1 MCSAHPWVIWIWW
14 HSGHFWVSGVVAPWP
29 SVWLQTMLKTN
40 STRVMA
46 RHCSIHSQRQT
57 WNLRLDTETL
67 SEENPFNKPVFF
79 GGFHVFFVRWLSIFC
94 CIFVRSDFGSRLTSG
109 RCAWVFSRWFLFC
122 AVCVIFFGALI
133 QPLSNQPPLV
143 EDQGCSFP
151 VQWCGGW
158 SHGVLFGERF
168 FSECLSN
175 PSGSALRCCWWAS
188 RYFGDSHW
196 RFVSC
201 CFYVSTACAN
211 TRYDHNCYQCNLCFF
226 PFISKVHHFLV
237 CLVLPIFLLRLQ
249 RRLRLL
255 HPTTTTALL

>member
-1 MCSAHPWVIWIWW
+1 MYL
-14 HSGHFWVSGVVAPWP
+14 G
-29 SVWLQTMLKTN
+29 
-40 STRVMA
+40 
-46 RHCSIHSQRQT
+46 
-57 WNLRLDTETL
+57 
-67 SEENPFNKPVFF
+67 FF
-79 GGFHVFFVRWLSIFC
+79 QDGFC
-94 CIFVRSDFGSRLTSG
+94 
-109 RCAWVFSRWFLFC
+109 FC

-175 PSGSALRCCWWAS
+175 PSGSALCCCWWAS

-196 RFVSC
+196 RFEMAVSML
-201 CFYVSTACAN
+201 VLLVLRLGMTTTATNATCVFSL
-211 TRYDHNCYQCNLCFF
+211 YFEG
-226 PFISKVHHFLV
+226 SSFLV

-249 RRLRLL
+249 RRRLRRL